1 MLRFICLW
9 VFVFCIS
16 SHAFCGDP
24 DREFERAIVNGAKVS
39 MGIHVIDDDG
49 VPVDKAKVHVLLGM
63 NFREKANFIDGF
75 TSTNGEFQIEG
86 KTTGNEI
93 EISVSKDGYYRSKVS
108 LCLITRPGANKVKD
122 GKWQPWG
129 ERKVICLRRIANPV
143 KMPRFNCHFDVPRTN
158 EWIGFDLERCEWVH
172 PYGRGIVADFELFV
186 TWDGFPKP
194 TSRDCTMG
202 LRMTGDGSGGYFFDK
217 VTESDFPY
225 PYLAKTN
232 ETYSVRSFDW
242 KERESGILMRD
253 QSFWNQRDF
262 VFRTRCVVD
271 ESGKIREACYGS
283 IRKLEVSPGSQG
295 RPILR
300 THYVFNTLP
309 NKVNLEE
316 ADVANRTYKHRAL
329 VERLEKERRE
339 KEEKTLWGGVKKM
352 FGAP

>member
-1 MLRFICLW
+1 MKSFFILG
-9 VFVFCIS
+9 VLVS
-16 SHAFCGDP
+16 LGVDLYALPRLEDA
-24 DREFERAIVNGAKVS
+24 DEYQRATSKGAKTKIELHVVDDEGLSVS
-39 MGIHVIDDDG
+39 NVDVEVVFAMGAGFQSGFFKTD
-49 VPVDKAKVHVLLGM
+49 AKGLAVV
-63 NFREKANFIDGF
+63 
-75 TSTNGEFQIEG
+75 EG
-86 KTTGNEI
+86 ITTGNTI
-93 EISVSKDGYYRSKVS
+93 EFFLKKESYYNSYLKLRYLKFGEN
-108 LCLITRPGANKVKD
+108 RKVKD

-129 ERKVICLRRIANPV
+129 ERREIRLRKIANPV

-158 EWIGFDLERCEWVH
+158 EWIGLDVERCDWVH

-194 TSRDCTMG
+194 TSRDCIMG
-202 LRMTGDGSGGYFFDK
+202 LRMPGDGSGGYFFDK

-253 QSFWNQRDF
+253 QSFWNRRDF
-262 VFRTRCVVD
+262 VFYTRCVVD

-316 ADVANRTYKHRAL
+316 TDVANRTYKQRAL
-329 VERLEKERRE
+329 DERMEKERRE
-339 KEEKTLWGGVKKM
+339 KEAKTVWGGIKKM